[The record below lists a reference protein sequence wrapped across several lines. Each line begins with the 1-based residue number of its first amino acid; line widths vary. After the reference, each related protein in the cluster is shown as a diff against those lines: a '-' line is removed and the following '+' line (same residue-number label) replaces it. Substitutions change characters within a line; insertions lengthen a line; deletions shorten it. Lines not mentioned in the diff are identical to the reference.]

1 MACQKD
7 IGQAYLKVARLLI
20 EIFPGE
26 IVALDSKTLDQL

>member
-1 MACQKD
+1 MERQKD

-26 IVALDSKTLDQL
+26 IVALDSKTLAQV